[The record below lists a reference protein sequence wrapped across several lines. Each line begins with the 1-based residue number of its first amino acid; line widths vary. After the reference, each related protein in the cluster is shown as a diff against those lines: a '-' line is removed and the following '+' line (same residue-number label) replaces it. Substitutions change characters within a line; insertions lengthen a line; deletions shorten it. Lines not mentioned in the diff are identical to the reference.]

1 MAYLLAKL
9 AQYNTAAGP
18 RSSSAAEKTDT
29 PAGAGAGT
37 GATNGEAN
45 DFANLAAIESNA
57 EKER

>member
-29 PAGAGAGT
+29 PAGAGAP
-37 GATNGEAN
+37 AGEAN

>member
-29 PAGAGAGT
+29 PAGAGAG
-37 GATNGEAN
+37 APAGEAN